1 MKDGMNVV
9 NDDGEIAMVIYSLRR
24 EGDKLVMDGKALGT
38 MRMDMIITSE
48 EAVKGL
54 GIALSWP
61 VISYALLMPF
71 FWVRNLCKKRE
82 SAGSQGE

>member
-9 NDDGEIAMVIYSLRR
+9 DEDGEIAMVIYSLRR

-54 GIALSWP
+54 GIALGWQT
-61 VISYALLMPF
+61 ISFALLLPYF
-71 FWVRNLCKKRE
+71 LLRNLFKKRE
-82 SAGSQGE
+82 SSGNQG